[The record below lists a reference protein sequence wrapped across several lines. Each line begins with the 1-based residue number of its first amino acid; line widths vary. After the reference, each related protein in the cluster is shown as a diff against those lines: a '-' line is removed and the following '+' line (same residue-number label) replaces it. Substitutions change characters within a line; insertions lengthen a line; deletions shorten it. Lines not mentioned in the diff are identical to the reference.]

1 MPPDPKTEEMGC
13 KRLVVPLV
21 PAGIPAALDLAARW
35 REECS
40 TAPLTRTEAVELELL
55 DRAPEEI
62 EAYARQCRI
71 PEIAW
76 VQADGSYHITH
87 PG

>member
-1 MPPDPKTEEMGC
+1 
-13 KRLVVPLV
+13 
-21 PAGIPAALDLAARW
+21 
-35 REECS
+35 
-40 TAPLTRTEAVELELL
+40 VELELL